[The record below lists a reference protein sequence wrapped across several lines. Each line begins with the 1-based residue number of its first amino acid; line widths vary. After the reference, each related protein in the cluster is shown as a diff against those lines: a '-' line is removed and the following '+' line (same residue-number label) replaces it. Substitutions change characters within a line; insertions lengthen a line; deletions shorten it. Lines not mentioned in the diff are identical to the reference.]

1 MITIEYSDY
10 PQEELVA
17 IVARLAAEYTGY
29 EHSSVTYERAQG
41 FMEAVLYCINEK
53 EHVGGGTLA
62 LRDASAEE
70 MYESGRRIVT
80 EKVGKLRELY
90 NEMIIGFEDYG
101 CVFLKETVARG
112 IPAFLLRYDA
122 KFAPQET
129 LLTLD
134 YPILKDLGASSG
146 IDRVLDYVTCIS
158 AEQRFLAKFG
168 SAYVTE
174 VLGAYD
180 DNYGE
185 LAENICEI
193 VLQNLIGH
201 MVSDKPL
208 DSMGF
213 DRAELENTEKMLQGK
228 SDEALAREIAM
239 LLQIFLE
246 RYYENEAALAD
257 YLKNDIPNIAARIR
271 CCVQN
276 HCLDRVFLI

>member
-1 MITIEYSDY
+1 MITIEHFDY

-29 EHSSVTYERAQG
+29 EHSSVTYEKAQG
-41 FMEAVLYCINEK
+41 FMEAVLYCINES
-53 EHVGGGTLA
+53 EHAGGGTPA

-80 EKVGKLRELY
+80 EKVGKLREIY
-90 NEMIIGFEDYG
+90 NEMIVGFEDYG
-101 CVFLKETVARG
+101 CEFLKETVACG

-134 YPILKDLGASSG
+134 YPILKDLSASSG
-146 IDRVLDYVTCIS
+146 IDRVLEYVTCIS
-158 AEQRFLAKFG
+158 AEQRFLGKFG

-174 VLGAYD
+174 VLEAYD
-180 DNYGE
+180 GNYGE
-185 LAENICEI
+185 FAENICDI
-193 VLQNLIGH
+193 VLKNLIGH
-201 MVSDKPL
+201 MLSDKPL
-208 DSMGF
+208 DSKGF
-213 DRAELENTEKMLQGK
+213 DGAELESAEKMLRGK
-228 SDEALAREIAM
+228 SDEALARETAM

-246 RYYENEAALAD
+246 RYYENEAVLAD
-257 YLKNDIPNIAARIR
+257 YLKNDIPNITARIR

-276 HCLDRVFLI
+276 HCLDRIFLI